1 MLKSPVVPQLTDSS
15 FAAETATG
23 LVAVDF
29 SAEWCPPCRVMEPVV
44 EAIARE
50 NASVVRVFQLDSDA
64 NPAAAAR
71 FGVRSLPTILFF
83 RDGRLVDRVVGSV
96 PRQTLQQR
104 IDQLLAARVGGD

>member
-1 MLKSPVVPQLTDSS
+1 MLKTPVVPQLTDSS
-15 FAAETATG
+15 FAAETAAG

-50 NASVVRVFQLDSDA
+50 NAAVVRVFQLDSDT

-83 RDGRLVDRVVGSV
+83 REGELVDRLVGAV
-96 PRQTLQQR
+96 PKATVQQR
-104 IDQLLAARVGGD
+104 IDRLHGS